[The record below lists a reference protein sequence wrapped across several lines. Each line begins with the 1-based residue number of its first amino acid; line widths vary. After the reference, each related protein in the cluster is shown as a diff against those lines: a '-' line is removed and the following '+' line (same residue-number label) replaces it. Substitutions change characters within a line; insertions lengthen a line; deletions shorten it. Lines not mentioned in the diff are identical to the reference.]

1 MTEEDLDDDKIFD
14 SKIFMVP
21 ELRVKDQFDAILSGD
36 KMAFVM
42 FYPSESEVLIQGEKI
57 FQKLR
62 ERANDEYYSE
72 KIAFAQVD
80 LENED
85 SLDWAQEYL
94 VDQEKFNVAIFKEG
108 ELVTV

>member
-1 MTEEDLDDDKIFD
+1 
-14 SKIFMVP
+14 
-21 ELRVKDQFDAILSGD
+21 
-36 KMAFVM
+36 M
-42 FYPSESEVLIQGEKI
+42 FYPSESEVLIQGENI

-62 ERANDEYYSE
+62 ERASDEYYSE

-85 SLDWAQEYL
+85 TFDWAQEYL
-94 VDQEKFNVAIFKEG
+94 VDQEKFNAAIFKEG